1 MASFWCGRSGIAVTQ
16 NLNPE
21 LADFLLAEIAVVDS
35 DGAIVHC
42 NQKWEK
48 TARSGLLLPHASWNY
63 IAECEA
69 AIHRGCDDAIKI
81 LSGLRAVLRGD
92 TPYFIDTY
100 ACPFNGLHHW
110 FQVQISPFKFRGK
123 LHAVL
128 MHIDVSSLQRDPLTG
143 LPNRAMFDAQLE
155 LALSLARKVSRRTG
169 VIIVDM
175 NRLKL
180 INDMYGHR
188 VGDEALIALGG
199 ELKKSV
205 DPDCVVARIGGD
217 EFGVVLPVNYDT
229 LSARRVHAH
238 LKSGIDCSVE
248 AVRNPISISASVGAA
263 FYPDDG
269 ITTKELLKSADK
281 SMYAQKRS
289 LSIA

>member
-1 MASFWCGRSGIAVTQ
+1 MGIAVTL
-16 NLNPE
+16 NLTSD
-21 LADFLLAEIAVVDS
+21 LTDFLVAEIAVVNS
-35 DGAIVHC
+35 AGAIVHC
-42 NQKWEK
+42 NQKWET
-48 TARSGLLLPHASWNY
+48 TARVGLLSPQASWNY

-69 AIHRGCDDAIKI
+69 AIRRGCDDAIKI
-81 LSGLRAVLRGD
+81 LGGLRAVLRGEI
-92 TPYFIDTY
+92 PHFVDTY

-110 FQVQISPFKFRGK
+110 FQLQISPFKFGNK
-123 LHAVL
+123 LHALL
-128 MHIDVSSLQRDPLTG
+128 MHVDVSSLQRDPLTG
-143 LPNRAMFDAQLE
+143 LPNRAMFDAQLD
-155 LALSLARKVSRRTG
+155 LALSLAHNVSRRTG
-169 VIIVDM
+169 MIIVDM

-217 EFGVVLPVNYDT
+217 EFGVVLPVNNDT
-229 LSARRVHAH
+229 LSARRVRAH
-238 LKSGIDCSVE
+238 LRSGITFSVE
-248 AVRNPISISASVGAA
+248 GARNPISISASVGAA

-269 ITTKELLKSADK
+269 TTAKELLTSADK

>member
-1 MASFWCGRSGIAVTQ
+1 MTL
-16 NLNPE
+16 NLTSD
-21 LADFLLAEIAVVDS
+21 LTDFLDAEISVVDS
-35 DGAIVHC
+35 AGAIVHR

-48 TARSGLLLPHASWNY
+48 TARVGRILPQANLNY

-69 AIHRGCDDAIKI
+69 AIRRGCDDAIKI

-92 TPYFIDTY
+92 TPYFVDTY
-100 ACPFNGLHHW
+100 TCPINGLHHW
-110 FQVQISPFKFRGK
+110 FQVQISPFKFGGK
-123 LHAVL
+123 LHALV
-128 MHIDVSSLQRDPLTG
+128 MHVDVSSLQRDSLTG
-143 LPNRAMFDAQLE
+143 LPNRAMFDAQL
-155 LALSLARKVSRRTG
+155 AWPFLARNVSRRTG

-188 VGDEALIALGG
+188 VGDEALIALGE

-217 EFGVVLPVNYDT
+217 EFGVVLPVNNDT
-229 LSARRVHAH
+229 LSARRVRAH
-238 LKSGIDCSVE
+238 LRSGITCPVE
-248 AVRNPISISASVGAA
+248 GARNPISISASVGAA

-269 ITTKELLKSADK
+269 TTAKELLTSADK